1 MSLGFIL
8 GVFITLITTG
18 LISFLGTCATMWA
31 FILASSYSFYIYM
44 VLYEESNFKDENF
57 LIGMILAMI

>member
-44 VLYEESNFKDENF
+44 VLYEESNFKD
-57 LIGMILAMI
+57 